1 MYKRQ
6 VRQVIDLVV
15 DEMET
20 LKQHPLADHELQ
32 RAKDHLK
39 GSFVLGQESTT
50 SRMSQLARS
59 EMYFGRQIDVA
70 ETLNAIDL
78 VSQEDVQRVACD
90 LFQKGALAGTV
101 VGPLTRADVDA
112 SQLDLS

>member
-1 MYKRQ
+1 MYAGCDGGA

-20 LKQHPLADHELQ
+20 LKQHPWRTLNC
-32 RAKDHLK
+32 RGPKDHLK

-59 EMYFGRQIDVA
+59 EMYFGRQIDV
-70 ETLNAIDL
+70 
-78 VSQEDVQRVACD
+78 
-90 LFQKGALAGTV
+90 QK
-101 VGPLTRADVDA
+101 R
-112 SQLDLS
+112 